1 MEAEITIINELG
13 LHMRAAGKFA
23 KLASKF
29 RSQVRLLRDGVGVD
43 GKSIVGILTL
53 AAAQGSRL
61 MLKTEGV
68 DEKEAFEALRQLVA
82 DKFGEDK

>member
-23 KLASKF
+23 KLASRF
-29 RSQVRLLRDGVGVD
+29 RSQVRLMRDGVGID

-53 AAAQGSRL
+53 AASQGSKL
-61 MLKTEGV
+61 MLRTQGV
-68 DEKEAFEALRQLVA
+68 DEKEAFEALSQLVA
-82 DKFGEDK
+82 DKFGEDN